1 MASAFPASFV
11 EPGPALRDAGRVH
24 APSLLSL
31 LLLGACA
38 AAPTADAPRTIARPN
53 VPVVFALPP
62 GTRVVAELAA
72 GVPDEP
78 TWRGAGVWWR
88 EALRLSLTLEVHDG
102 QARDLPTLELTI
114 DPTSQT
120 LAAVWRQG
128 TTERALAGGNFRDR
142 DLATAIDALAWATRL
157 ALGEDAQAPMAIAAG
172 TSALATVVLAVS
184 DAQDLLRDG
193 GFAACRRILQNARAR
208 DGACPFVLEGLAAVA
223 LLHGELALAE
233 RIALEG
239 LSYTQRL
246 LPSTQ
251 HRLARTLLLTRA
263 SSGSHDAARCD
274 RDLLA
279 LAAAGQRERPHDPQ
293 PQLSQ
298 ALASNFLGDFAT
310 ARTLLLA
317 LQPRLPENPILL
329 YHLGWAMLGSGDATA
344 AAEHFASAAVR
355 LPATWV
361 LLPRAVAL
369 FDSQQ
374 HDALHD
380 LLQTARADAEAN
392 HETVV
397 YDLLRMQAAH
407 ALLRGDLATARA
419 HLLTT
424 LTWLLKNPQTLA
436 QRVGEFAE
444 QGALAV
450 RLDAAAEFPSMLAAI
465 QQQHAGS
472 EIADV
477 CTYLAAMVEVHRRHE
492 RALAAEET
500 LRRGGDSPWS
510 SLLAA
515 YAHELRGEV
524 ADMQAALARA
534 AALAS
539 SPMTKALLARG
550 LHTAGRTTEASQL
563 LATLR
568 AEMNTK
574 SLRAPC
580 RHAILGPELAFAFLD
595 P

>member
-1 MASAFPASFV
+1 MPGYVDPAFLNGRTGLGDQFV
-11 EPGPALRDAGRVH
+11 PVAELHKPHEAIKLLIELVREHPQEITLLTLGPLTNVLAAQELD
-24 APSLLSL
+24 PEFLSL
-31 LLLGACA
+31 LREIVCLGGS
-38 AAPTADAPRTIARPN
+38 IA
-53 VPVVFALPP
+53 V
-62 GTRVVAELAA
+62 G
-72 GVPDEP
+72 
-78 TWRGAGVWWR
+78 
-88 EALRLSLTLEVHDG
+88 
-102 QARDLPTLELTI
+102 
-114 DPTSQT
+114 
-120 LAAVWRQG
+120 
-128 TTERALAGGNFRDR
+128 
-142 DLATAIDALAWATRL
+142 
-157 ALGEDAQAPMAIAAG
+157 
-172 TSALATVVLAVS
+172 
-184 DAQDLLRDG
+184 
-193 GFAACRRILQNARAR
+193 
-208 DGACPFVLEGLAAVA
+208 
-223 LLHGELALAE
+223 
-233 RIALEG
+233 
-239 LSYTQRL
+239 
-246 LPSTQ
+246 
-251 HRLARTLLLTRA
+251 
-263 SSGSHDAARCD
+263 
-274 RDLLA
+274 
-279 LAAAGQRERPHDPQ
+279 
-293 PQLSQ
+293 
-298 ALASNFLGDFAT
+298 
-310 ARTLLLA
+310 
-317 LQPRLPENPILL
+317 
-329 YHLGWAMLGSGDATA
+329 GDATA